1 MHFGR
6 FYDNSWEECLENLW
20 EYAPV
25 SVYLIG
31 KEFDEMKW
39 EIQKK
44 GIK

>member
-1 MHFGR
+1 MIILGK
-6 FYDNSWEECLENLW
+6 NVVENLW

-31 KEFDEMKW
+31 KESDEMKW